1 MAQFIESLCS
11 SIPPS
16 VLSAQ
21 TLSEA
26 RFAYTINEYQLH
38 RVDCFF
44 MTPSSRDSGLMK
56 NRLKDS
62 QVVVWTVSLGLRL
75 FQASNRDLDGAAT
88 EGPTNIN
95 VINQLEQK
103 ILSTLNG
110 NTSLKGMADH
120 LMAQLELAFI
130 GFVTSGCAL
139 GYHLLRRARPGFLR
153 LAATDPGLMVERS
166 NGHLFVSFPR
176 ILNIVQQELSYFI
189 LYDLATAFA
198 LGLPP
203 LLDYDYDHNGECS
216 PSFQSF
222 QFVHGA
228 PAIFVEILSQVN
240 SWRAG
245 ATVTLDD
252 WWVLE
257 GRAMAWQAQ
266 SLEAQGGDLKGNAAR
281 LTVQESW
288 RHITLVYIYMGV
300 CGVSSHD
307 PRVQEATTQILR
319 LGESIIGEAVSM
331 HMLAHYVV
339 VGMAGVGAQ
348 HEYQRSAIR
357 RKLLSKAFRG
367 KRAWL
372 FRGPEFSRVLD
383 HLWQGA
389 GAGGAPVTW
398 DDYVWSRCA
407 VLPI

>member
-44 MTPSSRDSGLMK
+44 MTPSPRDSGLMK

-62 QVVVWTVSLGLRL
+62 QVVVWTVSLGLKL
-75 FQASNRDLDGAAT
+75 FEASNRNLDGVGA
-88 EGPTNIN
+88 EGPTNTN

-110 NTSLKGMADH
+110 NPSLKGMADH

-176 ILNIVQQELSYFI
+176 ILNIVHQELSYFI
-189 LYDLATAFA
+189 LYDIATTFA

-203 LLDYDYDHNGECS
+203 LLDYDYACNGECN
-216 PSFQSF
+216 PSFHSF

-228 PAIFVEILSQVN
+228 PALFVEILSQVN

-245 ATVTLDD
+245 ATITLDD
-252 WWVLE
+252 WQVLE
-257 GRAMAWQAQ
+257 SRALAWRAQ
-266 SLEAQGGDLKGNAAR
+266 SLEAQGGDSKGNAAR

-288 RHITLVYIYMGV
+288 RHITLIYIYM
-300 CGVSSHD
+300 
-307 PRVQEATTQILR
+307 EATTQILR
-319 LGESIIGEAVSM
+319 LGESILGEAVSM